1 MMTEMGKFYWTKK
14 AEERARA
21 LGLEERKA
29 GTLAMFGGRPLMNG
43 MTATAWKKKGYVVE
57 A

>member
-1 MMTEMGKFYWTKK
+1 MTKYIYTEK
-14 AEERARA
+14 AEKEAKK

-29 GTLAMFGGRPLMNG
+29 GTIARFGHQPLQG
-43 MTATAWKKKGYVVE
+43 GSIAVAWKKKGYIIE

>member
-1 MMTEMGKFYWTKK
+1 MKKFHWTKK
-14 AEERARA
+14 AEERAQE

-29 GTLAMFGGRPLMNG
+29 GTLAMFGRQPLKDG
-43 MTATAWKKKGYVVE
+43 MTARAWKEKGYITE

>member
-1 MMTEMGKFYWTKK
+1 MAKYIYTEK
-14 AEERARA
+14 AEKRAKE

-29 GTLAMFGGRPLMNG
+29 GTVAMLGYEPLQGRQI
-43 MTATAWKKKGYVVE
+43 AEAWKKKGYVVE

>member
-1 MMTEMGKFYWTKK
+1 MKKYIYTEK
-14 AEERARA
+14 AEKRAKN

-29 GTLAMFGGRPLMNG
+29 GAVAMLGHQPLTDG
-43 MTATAWKKKGYVVE
+43 ETARAWKKKGYIEE

>member
-1 MMTEMGKFYWTKK
+1 MKNFYWTKK

-29 GTLAMFGGRPLMNG
+29 GTISMFGKRPIMDG
-43 MTATAWKKKGYVVE
+43 TTATAWKKKGYITE

>member
-1 MMTEMGKFYWTKK
+1 MKKFYWTKK

-29 GTLAMFGGRPLMNG
+29 GALAMFGRQPLKDG
-43 MTATAWKKKGYVVE
+43 MTARAWKKKGYITE